1 MSDPKEREGLSDMR
15 IGAERYRFGIWKLIS
30 NVQNISNL
38 IGREEYSF
46 SRIVLSNSIFETL
59 R

>member
-15 IGAERYRFGIWKLIS
+15 IGAERYRFGIWKLIA

-46 SRIVLSNSIFETL
+46 SRIVLSNSIFAT
-59 R
+59 